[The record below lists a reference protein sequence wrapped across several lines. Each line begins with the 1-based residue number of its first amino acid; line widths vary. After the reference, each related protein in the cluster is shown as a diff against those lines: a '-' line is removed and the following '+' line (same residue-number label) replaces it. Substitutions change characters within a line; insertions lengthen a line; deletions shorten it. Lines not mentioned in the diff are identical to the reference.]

1 MMDRC
6 PKKRKGNFNTMCYLA
21 SKPRCSWRVLIPGLI
36 LLLLSGCANLNCT
49 RLENLLGAKTN
60 LVTFSYKIAED
71 LVRQALPPLTPMH
84 PDLPV
89 LVTTFVSNSNL
100 EKTSSFGRL
109 LQEHIASR
117 LVQLGY
123 AVREL
128 KVAQNLYIDPQ
139 AGETILSRDISQLD
153 PNLQA
158 QAIVVGTFTRTNR
171 ILYLSTRLINPAN
184 NNIISSNDYKLCMDD
199 DILAMFGLQRQM
211 DQSNSI
217 NEPGQP
223 FLNKIL

>member
-1 MMDRC
+1 MTYYS
-6 PKKRKGNFNTMCYLA
+6 NTTRHQLYILRY
-21 SKPRCSWRVLIPGLI
+21 SLRFFIFGL
-36 LLLLSGCANLNCT
+36 LFLSLSGCANLNCT
-49 RLENLLGAKTN
+49 RLEGLLGGKTN

-71 LVRQALPPLTPMH
+71 LVEQAMPPLTPMH
-84 PDLPV
+84 PEMPV

-123 AVREL
+123 TVREL
-128 KVAQNLYIDPQ
+128 KMANNLYIEQ
-139 AGETILSRDISQLD
+139 QSGETILTRDLSELT

-158 QAIVVGTFTRTNR
+158 QALAVGTFTRTNR
-171 ILYLSTRLINPAN
+171 ILYLSTRLIDPSN

-199 DILAMFGLQRQM
+199 DILAMFGLQRYM
-211 DQSNSI
+211 DNTNSI
-217 NEPGQP
+217 SEPSQP
-223 FLNKIL
+223 ILNKIL

>member
-1 MMDRC
+1 MIYHFKNIRHHSSE
-6 PKKRKGNFNTMCYLA
+6 Y
-21 SKPRCSWRVLIPGLI
+21 SYSWRVFILGLA

-49 RLENLLGAKTN
+49 RLEGLLGGKTN

-71 LVRQALPPLTPMH
+71 LIEQALPPLTPMH
-84 PDLPV
+84 PEMPV

-117 LVQLGY
+117 FVQLGY
-123 AVREL
+123 TVREL
-128 KVAQNLYIDPQ
+128 KVANNLYIEQ
-139 AGETILSRDISQLD
+139 QSGETILTRDLSQLT

-158 QAIVVGTFTRTNR
+158 QAMAVGTFTRTNR
-171 ILYLSTRLINPAN
+171 ILYLSTRLIDPSN

-199 DILAMFGLQRQM
+199 DILAMFGLQRHM
-211 DQSNSI
+211 DDTNSI
-217 NEPGQP
+217 SEPSQP
-223 FLNKIL
+223 ILNKIL

>member
-1 MMDRC
+1 MT
-6 PKKRKGNFNTMCYLA
+6 NFFYNDSHPTTGAQY
-21 SKPRCSWRVLIPGLI
+21 SRRVITLGLI
-36 LLLLSGCANLNCT
+36 LLILGGCANLNCT
-49 RLENLLGAKTN
+49 RLEGLLGGKTN

-71 LVRQALPPLTPMH
+71 LVQQALPPLTPIH
-84 PDLPV
+84 PEMPV

-109 LQEHIASR
+109 LQEHITSR

-123 AVREL
+123 TVREL
-128 KVAQNLYIDPQ
+128 KVANHLYIEPQ
-139 AGETILSRDISQLD
+139 SGETILTRNLSQLN

-171 ILYLSTRLINPAN
+171 ILYLSTRLVNPSN

-211 DQSNSI
+211 DDTHSI
-217 NEPGQP
+217 SEPPQP

>member
-1 MMDRC
+1 MADYSTTTRC
-6 PKKRKGNFNTMCYLA
+6 QLYILRFSLKLF
-21 SKPRCSWRVLIPGLI
+21 IFGL
-36 LLLLSGCANLNCT
+36 LFFSLSGCADLNCT
-49 RLENLLGAKTN
+49 RLEGLLGGKTN

-71 LVRQALPPLTPMH
+71 LVEQALPPLTPMH
-84 PDLPV
+84 PEMPV

-109 LQEHIASR
+109 LQEHITSR

-123 AVREL
+123 TVREL
-128 KVAQNLYIDPQ
+128 KMANNLYIEQ
-139 AGETILSRDISQLD
+139 QSGETILTRDLSELS

-171 ILYLSTRLINPAN
+171 ILYLSTRLVDPSN

-199 DILAMFGLQRQM
+199 DILAMFGLQRYI
-211 DQSNSI
+211 DNTNSI
-217 NEPGQP
+217 SEPSQP
-223 FLNKIL
+223 LLNKIL

>member
-1 MMDRC
+1 M
-6 PKKRKGNFNTMCYLA
+6 PEY
-21 SKPRCSWRVLIPGLI
+21 SWRLVILGLA
-36 LLLLSGCANLNCT
+36 LVSLSGCANLNCT
-49 RLENLLGAKTN
+49 RLEGLLGGKTN

-71 LVRQALPPLTPMH
+71 LIEQALPPLMPMQ
-84 PDLPV
+84 PEKPV
-89 LVTTFVSNSNL
+89 LVTTFVTNSNL

-123 AVREL
+123 TVREL
-128 KVAQNLYIDPQ
+128 KVASNLYIEKQ
-139 AGETILSRDISQLD
+139 SGETILTRDLSQLD

-171 ILYLSTRLINPAN
+171 ILYLSTRLIDPSN

-199 DILAMFGLQRQM
+199 DILAMFGLQRHM
-211 DQSNSI
+211 DNTNSI
-217 NEPGQP
+217 SEPPQP
-223 FLNKIL
+223 ILNKIL